1 MKTKGEQT
9 NMKKLM
15 LTIGCVIVA
24 VLSGVAGTTNQV
36 AAADVAKSGEA
47 AQIRAERE
55 EQRRQLEAIRNEL
68 QAARRDRDAANVN
81 CVTVDAKQVRLKSIL
96 SINDTV
102 LAETNRF
109 PICSGM
115 FSQLVRLSLDKQFG
129 GFSEVYVRLGGSGIL
144 QSANDCEPH
153 RLRSVELRRQL
164 PDDVMDKDLASE
176 WQASCDFVA
185 NILKVESPKVQLVDV
200 EKWRKRQG
208 SRWIGICSRVT
219 FELVGNQYIDVRL
232 TEPVYAM
239 RNGQT
244 VVVHPGYVEIDLTY
258 NRNLYCD
265 GVYGKTPDDEK
276 AVEKEI
282 DFGPDCRDKLAE
294 ALKTE
299 IEKRNGSRRRL
310 DMYDGDADKRKS
322 RVVRRDTPLWAGV

>member
-1 MKTKGEQT
+1 
-9 NMKKLM
+9 MKKLM
-15 LTIGCVIVA
+15 VIIGCAVVA
-24 VLSGVAGTTNQV
+24 AALGAVAGTTNQV
-36 AAADVAKSGEA
+36 AVADATKSGEA
-47 AQIRAERE
+47 AQVRSDRE
-55 EQRRQLEAIRNEL
+55 EQRRRMMAIHDELRGKTKECLE
-68 QAARRDRDAANVN
+68 V
-81 CVTVDAKQVRLKSIL
+81 KHVRLKSIL
-96 SINDTV
+96 GINDTV

-115 FSQLVRLSLDKQFG
+115 FSQLVRLSLDKPFG

-185 NILKVESPKVQLVDV
+185 NILKVESPKVQRVDV

-219 FELVGNQYIDVRL
+219 FELAGNQYIDVRL